1 MDLTSITASNLPAN
15 TTLTWHT
22 GVPATDANKVSAP
35 ATAVA
40 GIYYA
45 SFYSSNQSCYT
56 LEGEAV
62 TVVTADGDSDCD
74 GVPNATDIDDD
85 NDGVLDTVES
95 YNSNS
100 TVYTINIQTDNTW
113 KKSTV
118 ENATEGSSF
127 NGVSFGDIPNS
138 TTFTE
143 DVTTGNPANGT
154 ITGVDKIVAPLN
166 KQTYYRKTFTL
177 TDISNF
183 NEAIIAASRDN
194 GCQIFINGNDVARTN
209 GTTGVSAIF
218 GLKINESGANQ
229 NGYNHTAFETFTT
242 NNANDIFVEGENE
255 IIFVLDDY
263 GGSAGLSL
271 DLDVSY
277 YQTIFTDTDGD
288 GIPNSLDLDSDGD
301 GCLDTIEAGT
311 SNDDSTTDANN
322 NGLLDQY
329 EDGTTGTINYTST
342 YSPYAMFGRLFSCVC
357 RYRF

>member
-1 MDLTSITASNLPAN
+1 M
-15 TTLTWHT
+15 
-22 GVPATDANKVSAP
+22 
-35 ATAVA
+35 
-40 GIYYA
+40 
-45 SFYSSNQSCYT
+45 
-56 LEGEAV
+56 
-62 TVVTADGDSDCD
+62 
-74 GVPNATDIDDD
+74 
-85 NDGVLDTVES
+85 LDTVES
-95 YNSNS
+95 YNPNS
-100 TVYTINIQTDNTW
+100 TVYTVNIQTDNTW

-118 ENATEGSSF
+118 ENAPEGSSF

-138 TTFTE
+138 ATFTE

-209 GTTGVSAIF
+209 GTTSVSAIF

-288 GIPNSLDLDSDGD
+288 GIPNSLES
-301 GCLDTIEAGT
+301 
-311 SNDDSTTDANN
+311 
-322 NGLLDQY
+322 
-329 EDGTTGTINYTST
+329 
-342 YSPYAMFGRLFSCVC
+342 
-357 RYRF
+357 RFRR